1 MPNKGKCVSTC
12 KIFEKSECNPPRC
25 KYVNGKNLK
34 YCRLSHKYVMKKP
47 NCNVTRR
54 IKKKDIESN
63 ARKTIGRMIKK
74 SGKFLQMICSDSG
87 VCLAFG
93 RKSDEITAFFKGFTD
108 FTYAVSPINKIGMP
122 SANGFIKE
130 IEYLKQGYK
139 SHAIL
144 KSSQKPEA
152 DNLVYEYLVGYKFIN
167 RCMKKVPCFVETY
180 GLYFY
185 DNDSSWK
192 TVKSIRPLEKDI
204 LSHLEK
210 QDTINYSKAC
220 KESKYSAILIQHIK
234 NAKPLRAYT
243 SVMSYSRFMKDDL
256 LYVLFI
262 IYHALSSFS
271 KQFTHYDLHD
281 ENVLI
286 YEPVKGKYIQ
296 YMYHNE
302 DGTVTTFNSRYIPK
316 IIDYGRSF
324 FDNGNVNSK
333 TIYDKICNT
342 NDCQPYCGEEYGFRW
357 LDPEPNDYFLYSSK
371 KNESHD
377 LRLLYL
383 LQTDFRELREIND
396 ETPSPIETTFIET
409 EKILNKVVYGV
420 GIEDKNDK
428 HYGTEENMNKNNEK
442 KIYNMKGAYLEMKKA
457 IEMDDV
463 ILENMI
469 NYNDIYADNKLG
481 VLHVYNDGKP
491 MVYEENTTGN
501 AIINSS
507 DTKTKT
513 QM

>member
-1 MPNKGKCVSTC
+1 MPNKGTCVSIC
-12 KIFEKSECNPPRC
+12 KKFEKSECNPPRC

-34 YCRLSHKYVMKKP
+34 YCRLSHKYIMKKP

-54 IKKKDIESN
+54 IKKTDIESN
-63 ARKTIGRMIKK
+63 ARKTIGRMIQK
-74 SGKFLQMICSDSG
+74 SGKFLQTICSDSG

-93 RKSDEITAFFKGFTD
+93 RKSEEITAFFKGFTD
-108 FTYAVSPINKIGMP
+108 FTCAVSPINKIGMP

-144 KSSQKPEA
+144 KSSRKPKA

-192 TVKSIRPLEKDI
+192 TMKSIRPLEKDI
-204 LSHLEK
+204 LTHLEK
-210 QDTINYSKAC
+210 QDIINYSKAC
-220 KESKYSAILIQHIK
+220 QESKHSAILIQHIK
-234 NAKPLRAYT
+234 NAKPLRSYT
-243 SVMSYSRFMKDDL
+243 SVMSYSNFMKNDL
-256 LYVLFI
+256 LYILFI

-281 ENVLI
+281 GNVLI

-302 DGTVTTFNSRYIPK
+302 DGTVTTFNSPYIPK

-333 TIYDKICNT
+333 TIYDKICKT
-342 NDCQPYCGEEYGFRW
+342 NDCVPNCGEKYGFGW
-357 LDPEPNDYFLYSSK
+357 FNPEPNLYFLDSSK

-377 LRLLYL
+377 FRLLYL
-383 LQTDFRELREIND
+383 LQTDFKELRVMND
-396 ETPSPIETTFIET
+396 ERPTPIETTFIET
-409 EKILNKVVYGV
+409 EKILNKVVYGA
-420 GIEDKNDK
+420 GIKKKE
-428 HYGTEENMNKNNEK
+428 HMFFGTEENMNENNEK

-491 MVYEENTTGN
+491 MVYEENKK
-501 AIINSS
+501 
-507 DTKTKT
+507 DLE
-513 QM
+513 